1 MKTTV
6 KSIRLT
12 PEEWAQLEAIAAET
26 GASLSRAVAAL
37 VSEHAGRAGETA
49 GAGAVTASV
58 TASATAAE
66 TAGATARDGE
76 GPSFKGDALA
86 ALAAQLA
93 TKDEQISRLMDAL
106 EASQEATRAAQT
118 LHAAEATGRAIGPRT
133 GRLAAWWGR
142 LTGRGVS
149 RG

>member
-12 PEEWAQLEAIAAET
+12 PEEWAQLEVIAAET

-37 VSEHAGRAGETA
+37 VAERAARAGETC
-49 GAGAVTASV
+49 GAEAVTA
-58 TASATAAE
+58 TETAE

-93 TKDEQISRLMDAL
+93 AKDEQISRLMDAL
-106 EASQEATRAAQT
+106 EASQETTRAAQT
-118 LHAAEATGRAIGPRT
+118 LHAAETAGRAIEPRT
-133 GRLAAWWGR
+133 GRLAAWWGH
-142 LTGRGVS
+142 LTGKGRG